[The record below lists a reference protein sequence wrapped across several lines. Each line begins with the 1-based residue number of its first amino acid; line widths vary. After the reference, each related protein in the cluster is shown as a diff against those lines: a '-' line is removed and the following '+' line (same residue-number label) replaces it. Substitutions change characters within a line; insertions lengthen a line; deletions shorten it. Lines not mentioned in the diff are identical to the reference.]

1 VTAPNAGRSVLLDRL
16 RIDRGAPRPPRRGK
30 RFAGLGIAL
39 VVTLAAGLGLL
50 AGLPRAIPVRVAVA
64 RAAMPT
70 GSGQDAAASLLDAS
84 GYVVALRQATVSG
97 KIIDRVIEVP
107 IEAGQHV
114 IADQVVARLDDS
126 NIVAAL
132 DLAAAQLDQARA
144 DFAVAKAALED
155 AEPIFRRSE
164 KLIAAGWISA
174 TAFDNSRATY
184 HGAQTGLSVARSKLD
199 VAERALAVAQRN
211 EDDTVI
217 RSPFSGVVT
226 VKNAQPGEI
235 VSPQYSG
242 GGGLATIVDMTSLEV
257 QVDVSENFISRV
269 HPGQPATIKLNA
281 YPSWQIPAAVIAII
295 PTADQSKAT
304 VKVRVG
310 FKQSDERILP
320 QMGAHVSFLEDTSH
334 RSDEPSG
341 PAVTIIPADAMQ
353 GSGDFGAVFEI
364 VGSQASRRTVRL
376 GPRVGDDQTIL
387 SGLQPGAHIAVGD
400 LSRLTDGAR
409 ISVRD

>member
-1 VTAPNAGRSVLLDRL
+1 MTSQDTGRSALLDRL
-16 RIDRGAPRPPRRGK
+16 RIDRGTPRPPRRGK
-30 RFAGLGIAL
+30 RLASFGFGVA
-39 VVTLAAGLGLL
+39 VVLAAGAALL
-50 AGLPRAIPVRVAVA
+50 AGLPRAVRVRVAVA
-64 RAAMPT
+64 RASMPN
-70 GSGQDAAASLLDAS
+70 GGGQAAATSLLDAS

-97 KIIDRVIEVP
+97 KIIDRVIAVP

-114 IADQVVARLDDS
+114 AAEQVVARLDDS

-132 DLAAAQLDQARA
+132 DLAVAQLDQARA

-155 AEPIFRRSE
+155 AEPIFRRNE
-164 KLIAAGWISA
+164 RLVAAGWISA
-174 TAFDNSRATY
+174 TAFDNSRAAY
-184 HGAQTGLSVARSKLD
+184 HGAQTGLAVARSKLD
-199 VAERALAVAQRN
+199 VAERAVAVAQRN

-217 RSPFSGVVT
+217 RSPFAGVVT

-269 HPGQPATIKLNA
+269 HPGQAATIKLNA
-281 YPSWQIPAAVIAII
+281 YPDWQIPAAVIAII

-310 FKQSDERILP
+310 FKQSDERVLP
-320 QMGAHVSFLEDTSH
+320 QMGAHVSFLEDAGH
-334 RSDEPSG
+334 RSAEAE
-341 PAVTIIPADAMQ
+341 PAVTIVPANAVQ

-364 VGSQASRRTVRL
+364 VGGRASRRTVRL

-387 SGLQPGAHIAVGD
+387 SGLQPGTHIAASD
-400 LSRLTDGAR
+400 LSSLTDGAR

>member
-1 VTAPNAGRSVLLDRL
+1 VTPLDTGRSALLDRL
-16 RIDRGAPRPPRRGK
+16 RIDRGAPRPPSRK
-30 RFAGLGIAL
+30 RFVGF
-39 VVTLAAGLGLL
+39 VVVAVLAAG
-50 AGLPRAIPVRVAVA
+50 AGLFVWVPRGIPVRVAIA
-64 RAAMPT
+64 RAPMLN
-70 GSGQDAAASLLDAS
+70 GSGQAAATSLLDAS
-84 GYVVALRQATVSG
+84 GYVVALRQATISG

-114 IADQVVARLDDS
+114 VTDQVVARLDDS
-126 NIVAAL
+126 NITAVL
-132 DLAAAQLDQARA
+132 DLAAAQLDQAWA

-155 AEPIFRRSE
+155 VKPIYRRNE
-164 KLIAAGWISA
+164 KLVAAGWISA
-174 TAFDNSRATY
+174 TAFDNSRAAY
-184 HGAQTGLSVARSKLD
+184 HGAQTGLAVARSKLD
-199 VAERALAVAQRN
+199 VAARALAVAQRN

-217 RSPFSGVVT
+217 RSPFAGVVT

-257 QVDVSENFISRV
+257 QVDISENFISRV

-281 YPSWQIPAAVIAII
+281 YPNWQIPAAVIAII

-310 FKQSDERILP
+310 FRQSDDRVLP
-320 QMGAHVSFLEDTSH
+320 QMGAHVSFLEDADH
-334 RSDEPSG
+334 QAAEPAE
-341 PAVTIIPADAMQ
+341 PTITVVPADAVQ

-364 VGSQASRRTVRL
+364 VGSRAARRTVRL

-387 SGLQPGAHIAVGD
+387 SGLPPGTHVAAGD
-400 LSRLTDGAR
+400 LSGLTDGAR